1 MGTLMPQRRSLLAL
15 ALLITV
21 LLTSACATTV
31 GKGAP
36 TVALSPTV
44 TPVLTPPP
52 LTIKPAHPLTWTAHQ
67 LPPGLNLTP
76 YNWNGPALAQSDGD
90 TAYLCNLANGQAQ
103 IWVTHD
109 RAEHWTMSGSVPV
122 TSSMTECYI
131 AVDAM
136 QPRQAL
142 LRTYKLVCCQI
153 VSYEGRIYQTTDGGV
168 TWTQRDAPAEETPL
182 FSNLAS
188 LGGVSY
194 TLAGTLPRSHDI
206 SGYVALFM
214 SKDGMRTWRRIDA
227 GVFMQKGGRTERFI
241 ERFWLGSSGEL
252 LAAVIN
258 NTAATTFDLWR
269 SGDQGAHWSQ
279 IRTGRSGTVYPLV
292 VADGQGQ
299 RFWRACAAYQTLGD
313 YTHPPVQQI
322 SCTVDGGK
330 TWLDTGGDNSY
341 HINIF
346 AQATD
351 GALLAVTPNPFRGE
365 HALKLLRIVPG
376 QSAWESLGALSPA
389 GGDVR
394 TAGAGSEVLWSVMR
408 PDNYGQPLT
417 TVYTATY
424 P

>member
-1 MGTLMPQRRSLLAL
+1 MPRRYASLAIALLTIVLLAPG
-15 ALLITV
+15 
-21 LLTSACATTV
+21 CARPAAQVARTPSV
-31 GKGAP
+31 AP
-36 TVALSPTV
+36 TAP
-44 TPVLTPPP
+44 PPP
-52 LTIKPAHPLTWTAHQ
+52 LTIAPAHPIVWTAHQ
-67 LPPGLNLTP
+67 LPPGLKLTA
-76 YNWNGPALAQSDGD
+76 YNWDGPALSQSDGD
-90 TAYLCNLANGQAQ
+90 TAYLCEITNGQAQ
-103 IWVTHD
+103 VWVTHD
-109 RAEHWTMSGSVPV
+109 RAEHWTTAGSVPV
-122 TSSMTECYI
+122 TTSMTECYI
-131 AVDAM
+131 AVDAL

-142 LRTYKLVCCQI
+142 LRTFKLVCCQV
-153 VSYEGRIYQTTDGGV
+153 VSYEGRIYLTTDGGA
-168 TWTQRDAPAEETPL
+168 TWTPRDAPAEETPL

-188 LGGVSY
+188 AGGVSY

-206 SGYVALFM
+206 SGYDALFM

-227 GVFMQKGGRTERFI
+227 GVFIQKGGRTERFI
-241 ERFWLGSSGEL
+241 EKFWLGSSGEL

-258 NTAATTFDLWR
+258 NMAATTFELWR
-269 SGDQGAHWSQ
+269 SGDQGASWSQ
-279 IRTGRSGTVYPLV
+279 IGMARSGTVYPLI

-351 GALLAVTPNPFRGE
+351 GALLAVTPNSFRGE
-365 HALKLLRIVPG
+365 HASKLLRIVPG

-417 TVYTATY
+417 TIYTATY